1 MATSESLSWVSR
13 LNVSIT
19 LICNHAKSIYQQTFE
34 KDSSFTLLRAI
45 NVEKATNAALD
56 EQMSLE

>member
-1 MATSESLSWVSR
+1 MYPLHLSATT
-13 LNVSIT
+13 N
-19 LICNHAKSIYQQTFE
+19 AKSIYQQTFE